1 MLAHSHVSVNSER
14 TRLVDSSSV
23 SVSLGLTRRIITG
36 PSVRGTGKRN
46 NNSLSEQ
53 NFLKSTV
60 IITLPLAD
68 LSCSINMY
76 VEKVKMHSHLGIS

>member
-1 MLAHSHVSVNSER
+1 MAHSHVSVNSER
-14 TRLVDSSSV
+14 TRFVDSSSV

-46 NNSLSEQ
+46 NNSLSH
-53 NFLKSTV
+53 FLKSTV

-76 VEKVKMHSHLGIS
+76 VEKVKMHSHLGLIR